1 MQENHDYRKSSIQ
14 PLGSYLFQ
22 THLIR
27 GLIEM
32 GGLFNLTKYNHLWY
46 QFSIKN

>member
-1 MQENHDYRKSSIQ
+1 MQENHDYCKSSFM

-32 GGLFNLTKYNHLWY
+32 GGLFNLTNTITYGIS
-46 QFSIKN
+46 FP